1 MSSNHEVPICL
12 AGVTYSKK
20 PGTLELF
27 NSHLRWSQASR
38 DKPDSGV
45 DEVAIENYRLISL
58 FTSKEGGA
66 KVMIKIVASSKN
78 FPLTENSKAT
88 GKDPQKTDE
97 NFLFTFINQVDAPK
111 DWYRFKDEI
120 SSIIANN
127 RSKIQDQQSA
137 SDQTSISNNNQRS
150 SSNNLVEGTGS
161 VEDKSNG
168 NNRATKTD
176 TLQNWRLKKRVL
188 QKNPDLRQLHKALVI
203 GGQINK
209 FDFWQ
214 GREGL
219 LFDEARLESQTRGR
233 SSQLVNPRPESTNGG
248 EITISITPQMIS
260 EIFEMFPV
268 VQKAY
273 NKNVPPSSDLV
284 KDDEIFDKY
293 LGDDDDGIEP
303 KNINFKEV
311 YKLLD

>member
-1 MSSNHEVPICL
+1 
-12 AGVTYSKK
+12 T
-20 PGTLELF
+20 
-27 NSHLRWSQASR
+27 
-38 DKPDSGV
+38 DK
-45 DEVAIENYRLISL
+45 
-58 FTSKEGGA
+58 
-66 KVMIKIVASSKN
+66 
-78 FPLTENSKAT
+78 
-88 GKDPQKTDE
+88 
-97 NFLFTFINQVDAPK
+97 
-111 DWYRFKDEI
+111 
-120 SSIIANN
+120 
-127 RSKIQDQQSA
+127 
-137 SDQTSISNNNQRS
+137 
-150 SSNNLVEGTGS
+150 
-161 VEDKSNG
+161 
-168 NNRATKTD
+168 
-176 TLQNWRLKKRVL
+176 LQNWRLKKRVL

-233 SSQLVNPRPESTNGG
+233 SSQLVNPRPETTDGG

-273 NKNVPPSSDLV
+273 NKNVPPLLEQNFWTRYFRSKLSDLV

-293 LGDDDDGIEP
+293 LGNDDDGIKP

-311 YKLLD
+311 YKLLDLATTQEDHLETGNSQDWTMQAGNQK

>member
-12 AGVTYSKK
+12 AGVTYRKK

-27 NSHLRWSQASR
+27 NNHLRWSQESR
-38 DKPDSGV
+38 DKPDLGV

-78 FPLTENSKAT
+78 FPSTENSKAT

-127 RSKIQDQQSA
+127 KSKIQDQDVLICHCCHWKSA

-168 NNRATKTD
+168 NNRATKTN

-233 SSQLVNPRPESTNGG
+233 SSKLVDPRPKTTNGG

-273 NKNVPPSSDLV
+273 NKNVPPLLEQNFWTRYFRSKL
-284 KDDEIFDKY
+284 FD
-293 LGDDDDGIEP
+293 
-303 KNINFKEV
+303 
-311 YKLLD
+311 